1 MVINVL
7 CESSLIEL
15 NNPFSNMT
23 LDEAFNT
30 FTENVNI
37 ILNEKV
43 YDSDANDDE
52 NYYEFNKRIDG
63 APTKDKIKNIIG
75 YIIAQ
80 ISNLWDKFIE
90 FIQNFTSNV
99 MKKFL
104 SIGIDKKKSWNL
116 INNMKEDFTVTIKGT
131 VVTDDQYK
139 EMVNEDLDFY
149 AQWFKDFV
157 EGGKEKIEN
166 HFANYRHV
174 DYEYKITKQIGIN
187 AWNIIFN
194 SNSYFVTRAI
204 SKKKSYTKGLSKL
217 ADRNNPNIEYIVEK
231 TNKSQM
237 YGISKICKE
246 EISVYRDYL
255 KSCAKVLKAII
266 NHGGDSKYNKND
278 DEYYEEA

>member
-23 LDEAFNT
+23 LDEAFNM

-37 ILNEKV
+37 ILNEYK
-43 YDSDANDDE
+43 YSDDMNNDYGF
-52 NYYEFNKRIDG
+52 YYRDDG
-63 APTKDKIKNIIG
+63 APTKDKIKTIILV
-75 YIIAQ
+75 IAEQ
-80 ISNLWDKFIE
+80 ISKLWDKFIE
-90 FIQNFTSNV
+90 FIQNFTSMV

-139 EMVNEDLDFY
+139 KMIKEDFY
-149 AQWFKDFV
+149 AKWYKDFV
-157 EGGKEKIEN
+157 EGGKEEIEN
-166 HFANYRHV
+166 YFKSFRQYDNT
-174 DYEYKITKQIGIN
+174 DYKITRQVGIN
-187 AWNIIFN
+187 AWNTIFN
-194 SNSYFVTRAI
+194 SKSCFVTRAI
-204 SKKKSYTKGLSKL
+204 SKKKSYTKGISVL
-217 ADRNNPNIEYIVEK
+217 ADRKSGDEYIVEK
-231 TNKSQM
+231 TNKNQM

-255 KSCAKVLKAII
+255 KTCAKVLKAII
-266 NHGGDSKYNKND
+266 DHGGDSTYKKDEND
-278 DEYYEEA
+278 DE